1 MCFLIGFVVGSL
13 FINLFSTSYDALVM
27 CYLIETNLHDE
38 YGLEI
43 QHAPEE
49 VKESVQDLETTFF
62 REEKKK
68 YYPLK
73 EN

>member
-49 VKESVQDLETTFF
+49 VKESV
-62 REEKKK
+62 
-68 YYPLK
+68 
-73 EN
+73 